1 MVRLLGPIQRRLLA
15 EDLVRLRRPDEQR
28 RYASSQRQG
37 RVDPNPHQI
46 DAVVFALRRI
56 PEGGCILAD
65 EVGLGKTI
73 ETGLIISQLMAEGMR
88 RVLLVVPK
96 ALLGQ
101 WQTELYALFGLE
113 AREGRLDP
121 EAFAGAGVFLV
132 HRELAGGIKGS
143 SVLKA
148 VDPFDL
154 VVVDEAHEVFSGIYK
169 RYGQDGVYDRDS
181 TQAQT
186 AGRLREV
193 IRRSGSPVVLL
204 TATPIQ
210 NSLAELWGLVQ
221 YVEPTG
227 TLLGRLPTFREVFC
241 EAGDRTVLPEQ
252 ARELRRRLQTV
263 LQRTLRRQAQEFLQV
278 PFVER
283 HSRVFEYAMS
293 GEEQALY
300 ADVTAWLMR
309 EHLYAF
315 RGKQRHLLLIS
326 FHRRMASSLAALAES
341 LQRVAQRLKERLGR
355 RGHAVSDDGAQFLRE
370 MTADLEEDE
379 DLDNPDGHGAV
390 EVMPHE
396 PAAVSETDEGIREEL
411 EVVLRFAT
419 RAQEIGHDS
428 KARRLLEALRFV
440 QERGA
445 QGVGSGK
452 AVIFTE
458 SLTTQDYLRDLLLG
472 HGYQAGDVTL
482 FRGNNDGPN
491 SERALERWEA
501 DEGHAIAAAH
511 RPTRDVAIRLAL
523 VHEFKCRSKVFIST
537 EAGAK
542 GLNLQ
547 FCDTVINYDLPWN
560 PQRIEQRIGRVHR
573 YGQKRGVTV
582 ISFLA
587 ADNLAQRL
595 TLEILSQKLDL
606 FGKVLDAS
614 DVVLYEPSHAAPE
627 SLVSSVGAD
636 FEKELRVIYGRAR
649 SIDDVAADLQHLRDT
664 MDSRRR
670 AFDEV
675 QERASGLIETRL
687 DDAVRQVLASYQRSL
702 PSELEGLDRDVDL
715 ITQAYFDD
723 AGIPYTREQ
732 QPGRVAYLVQPSPA
746 LPEGYRHGFVA
757 SVGDSRS
764 ISEGEALHVGHAV
777 VQAAVEAARSATSV
791 PFHAVFEVGADAH
804 GEVQRLAGRR
814 GRLVVT
820 RAAFRG
826 IDRVDKLLVTVILD
840 AANDPLS
847 AAVVDGLLA
856 LPVRDGGPLSQL
868 PETPTLD
875 DAIDAAI
882 FSDQAA
888 MSAQDEA
895 RFEQM
900 LRQLEH
906 YLSDQVLIMRRRESK
921 LNAQIEDLQQ
931 RRNRA
936 AGVQAGDAADKR
948 VKQLLKEREKVEQQI
963 ARLEEGGDDEYR
975 EWRDRLFAR
984 RYSKPDVQRVLDVR
998 FEITG
1003 AAC

>member
-1 MVRLLGPIQRRLLA
+1 MTPTLSPIQRRLLA

-73 ETGLIISQLMAEGMR
+73 EAGLIISQLMAEGMR

-96 ALLGQ
+96 SLLGQ

-113 AREGRLDP
+113 AREGHLDP
-121 EAFAGAGVFLV
+121 EAFGGTGIFLT
-132 HRELAGGIKGS
+132 HRELAGGIKGA

-154 VVVDEAHEVFSGIYK
+154 VVVDEAHEIFSGIYK
-169 RYGQDGVYDRDS
+169 RYRKDGVYDQDS

-193 IRRSGSPVVLL
+193 IKRSGSPVVLL

-241 EAGDRTVLPEQ
+241 ETGDRTVLPEQ

-293 GEEQALY
+293 PEEQALY

-341 LQRVAQRLKERLGR
+341 LQRVAQRLRDRLAR
-355 RGHAVSDDGAQFLRE
+355 RGHAVSDDGTQFLSE
-370 MTADLEEDE
+370 MAADLEEDE
-379 DLDNPDGHGAV
+379 DFGSSEGGRNS
-390 EVMPHE
+390 EVTTGEAE
-396 PAAVSETDEGIREEL
+396 PVSETDEGIRAEL
-411 EVVLRFAT
+411 EVVVGFAT
-419 RAQEIGHDS
+419 RARELGHDS

-440 QERGA
+440 QDRGSR
-445 QGVGSGK
+445 GLGSGK

-458 SLTTQDYLRDLLLG
+458 SLTTQDYLRNLLLE
-472 HGYQAGDVTL
+472 HGYQPGDVTV
-482 FRGNNDGPN
+482 FRGDNDGPDA
-491 SERALERWEA
+491 ERALEQWEA

-511 RPTRDVAIRLAL
+511 RPSHDVALRLAL

-547 FCDTVINYDLPWN
+547 FCDTIINYDLPWN

-587 ADNLAQRL
+587 AGNVAQRL
-595 TLEILSQKLDL
+595 TLEILTQKLDL

-614 DVVLYEPSHAAPE
+614 DAVLYEPSHAAPE
-627 SLVSSVGAD
+627 SLVASVGVD

-649 SIDDVAADLQHLRDT
+649 SIDDVTADLRHLRDT
-664 MDSRRR
+664 MESRRR

-675 QERASGLIETRL
+675 QERVSGLIETRL

-723 AGIPYTREQ
+723 AGVAYAREQ
-732 QPGRVAYLVQPSPA
+732 QSGRVAYRVQPSA
-746 LPEGYRHGFVA
+746 SLPEGYREGFVA

-777 VQAAVEAARSATSV
+777 VQAAVEAARHATNA
-791 PFHAVFEVGADAH
+791 PFHVVFEADAKAS
-804 GEVQRLAGRR
+804 ENVRALTGRR

-820 RAAFRG
+820 RASYRG
-826 IDRVDKLLVTVILD
+826 IERVDNLLVTVVLD
-840 AANDPLS
+840 ADDDPLPT
-847 AAVVDGLLA
+847 AAVDGLLA
-856 LPVRDGGPLSQL
+856 LPVRTSGPIA
-868 PETPTLD
+868 EFADTRALD
-875 DAIDAAI
+875 DAIEMAV

-888 MSAQDEA
+888 VSARDQA

-900 LRQLEH
+900 LRQLDH
-906 YLSDQVLIMRRRESK
+906 YLADQVLIMRRRESK
-921 LNAQIEDLQQ
+921 LNAQIDDLQQ

-936 AGVQAGDAADKR
+936 AGVQAGDAADTR
-948 VKQLLKEREKVEQQI
+948 VKQLLKEREQVAQQI
-963 ARLEEGGDDEYR
+963 ARLEDGGDDEYR
-975 EWRDRLFAR
+975 EWRDRLFVR
-984 RYSKPDVQRVLDVR
+984 RYSKPDVVRVLDVR
-998 FEITG
+998 FEV
-1003 AAC
+1003 ADRC